1 MDKGLGTVTW
11 TYRERGSSKL
21 DYFPKVHGAFGF
33 EEPVQINVL
42 KGFVF
47 RGEKGDALRAWFQL
61 YPGEIKEH
69 VAAISAAMK
78 LKDAKAPDLSLGEYV
93 AWHGL
98 FIAATVCVQRGHE
111 LWDAPKEPRR
121 FRKHPGFVEYMT
133 RSRFDAIK
141 ACLLAA
147 CCDPSKAATDKWW
160 GIRPLVEGFNDNRR
174 ANVEMSEVQIPDEA
188 MSAFQPRTTSSADLD
203 HLSFAERKPKKL
215 GTEFKCVAD
224 GRSGVM
230 RFLEIQEGK
239 DAMALKR
246 HRGGTMGPA
255 TTQGLRLVEGVLGV
269 KF

>member
-1 MDKGLGTVTW
+1 MD
-11 TYRERGSSKL
+11 
-21 DYFPKVHGAFGF
+21 
-33 EEPVQINVL
+33 VL

-133 RSRFDAIK
+133 RNRFDAIK

-160 GIRPLVEGFNDNRR
+160 DGASASPRSTLPGITSRRPSGVVTDTPGLVG
-174 ANVEMSEVQIPDEA
+174 
-188 MSAFQPRTTSSADLD
+188 SSAGSAIRAGEVTGERGAPAWRAAGDRCIVD
-203 HLSFAERKPKKL
+203 RVGRWVFAVL
-215 GTEFKCVAD
+215 KC
-224 GRSGVM
+224 RPI
-230 RFLEIQEGK
+230 L
-239 DAMALKR
+239 
-246 HRGGTMGPA
+246 
-255 TTQGLRLVEGVLGV
+255 
-269 KF
+269 